1 MKPDFSKAAKLHT
14 NLMGYDYTHSIT
26 SGADFIEGA
35 NHGYSEAMKEQR
47 GFRELIID
55 YFLEKELMYVDQVHR
70 RKFHE
75 LETAIKKHLSSFTEH
90 SR

>member
-1 MKPDFSKAAKLHT
+1 MKPDFKEAAEKYDIGPSISDYFILGCEH
-14 NLMGYDYTHSIT
+14 GYD
-26 SGADFIEGA
+26 A
-35 NHGYSEAMKEQR
+35 GYSEAMKEQR